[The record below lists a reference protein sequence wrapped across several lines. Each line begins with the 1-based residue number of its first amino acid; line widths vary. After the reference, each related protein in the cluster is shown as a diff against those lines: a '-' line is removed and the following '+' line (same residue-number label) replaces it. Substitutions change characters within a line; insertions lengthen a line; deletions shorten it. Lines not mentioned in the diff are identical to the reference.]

1 MDVTPRELRDLE
13 IREQFRGYHRED
25 VDDLLERAAK
35 TIETQNER
43 LRQMN
48 EKLTHEPVGAPAPAA
63 PSESTREMEQTLQR
77 TLVLAQRT
85 ADMAVAEA
93 EEQARSTL
101 EDAEARARVIMTDA
115 ETQARRLAESERNR
129 LQNEILELG
138 SKREA
143 LLSDVEALERFD
155 NDYRTRLREAI
166 EADLSALDSRS
177 AVPMAP
183 RPAIHEVA
191 MPTISA
197 SERSVPLASSFEQK
211 AASGAGSFYGNE
223 SVPDAPA
230 PESSSPDVE
239 EPSESAPMSGSVPA
253 APAAPPSSSETARD
267 SSRDPSP
274 GSHTEPPQIQPS
286 RPAPA
291 RSMLSRPEPRPDPRA
306 DPRNDP
312 PRAQGSRGPAPKVQP
327 PPKRV
332 TAVFKGDEPI
342 EAEVLDDDAFF
353 ASLREAVRDESPLG
367 PRDDIAA
374 TGDDMSDG
382 SSDPNRLG
390 SVFKRRR

>member
-93 EEQARSTL
+93 EEQARATL

-197 SERSVPLASSFEQK
+197 SERSVPIAPSFEQK
-211 AASGAGSFYGNE
+211 ASSGAGSFYGNE
-223 SVPDAPA
+223 SGPDAPA

-253 APAAPPSSSETARD
+253 APAAPPSGDTARD
-267 SSRDPSP
+267 SSP
-274 GSHTEPPQIQPS
+274 GSNSEPPQIQPS

-291 RSMLSRPEPRPDPRA
+291 RSVLSRPEPRTDPRA
-306 DPRNDP
+306 DPRTDP
-312 PRAQGSRGPAPKVQP
+312 PRAQGSRGTAPKVQP

-374 TGDDMSDG
+374 AGDDMSDA

>member
-93 EEQARSTL
+93 EEQARATL
-101 EDAEARARVIMTDA
+101 DDAEARARVIMTDA

-129 LQNEILELG
+129 LHNEILELG

-197 SERSVPLASSFEQK
+197 SERSVPLAASFEQK
-211 AASGAGSFYGNE
+211 VSSGAGSFYGNE
-223 SVPDAPA
+223 SAPDAPA

-253 APAAPPSSSETARD
+253 APVAPAAEPPRSETARD
-267 SSRDPSP
+267 SSP
-274 GSHTEPPQIQPS
+274 GSNSEPPQIQPS

-291 RSMLSRPEPRPDPRA
+291 RSMLSRPEPRTTDPRT
-306 DPRNDP
+306 DP
-312 PRAQGSRGPAPKVQP
+312 PRAQGPRGTTQKVQP

-332 TAVFKGDEPI
+332 TAAFKSDEPI

-367 PRDDIAA
+367 PRDDIGV
-374 TGDDMSDG
+374 TGDDMSDA